1 MRDVLVVKNG
11 EGIAVAEINTKTG
24 HIEILDNLYEQRVIP
39 MTPPSMPTR
48 IGIFFKADLS
58 IDNPLTYVYFV
69 PDVNTDAVI
78 DGADIIY
85 DSKALN
91 SMNGVHIKPLVSLR
105 GNSGFNFTIL
115 PADDE
120 HMPGAAIIEK
130 DKQKIATIDVN
141 GNILFSDP
149 LVMMKVKEAEKQND
163 PVVFEMF
170 YDAKLIAEIF
180 IAAHLQNSD
189 EVIIVDAP
197 ETSAD
202 TKPTPLN
209 GLKSAKRLTSAIY
222 RYRDE

>member
-1 MRDVLVVKNG
+1 MPITIARKRSGKDNTGWEILKTPSADSGGQYYTNADGKFVITDADLRDVLVVKNG

-24 HIEILDNLYEQRVIP
+24 DIEILDNLYEQRVIP

-85 DSKALN
+85 NSKALN
-91 SMNGVHIKPLVSLR
+91 YMNGVHIKPLADA
-105 GNSGFNFTIL
+105 GKSGFNFTIL

-141 GNILFSDP
+141 GNILFSDS
-149 LVMMKVKEAEKQND
+149 LVMMKVKELKIKKIRL
-163 PVVFEMF
+163 FLKCIM
-170 YDAKLIAEIF
+170 
-180 IAAHLQNSD
+180 
-189 EVIIVDAP
+189 
-197 ETSAD
+197 
-202 TKPTPLN
+202 TPNL
-209 GLKSAKRLTSAIY
+209 LRKFS
-222 RYRDE
+222 